1 MKRRI
6 RSRSTAAS
14 ENARG
19 MLKIDNI
26 ECRVHIGV
34 DEEERSE
41 KQRVMVDVTLEGIIA
56 EESMNVLSNDVREWV
71 RQYLESGRFVLIEG
85 ASLDLARVIFASSDA
100 RRVFIRFYKFVLP
113 QVEHVAV
120 EMMFDRSEVTAA

>member
-14 ENARG
+14 ENASG

>member
-1 MKRRI
+1 
-6 RSRSTAAS
+6 
-14 ENARG
+14 

-34 DEEERSE
+34 DNEERSE
-41 KQRVMVDVTLEGIIA
+41 KQRVVVDVALEGIIA
-56 EESMNVLSNDVREWV
+56 EETMDVLSHDVREWV